1 MNKITTWLRQFD
13 KLTIWLSAL
22 LLLLVLVL
30 ATVALSLH
38 FRNTRMKADPEVT
51 LRAQN
56 GFNAGKKADPE
67 VTVHAKNCFPRTLRV
82 VGDKDYRP
90 FSYLTGKSVPCGYDI
105 ELMNELANRL
115 HCNVVL
121 TLVNWDDAVR
131 MIREKKAD
139 VILGCDWQDAT
150 VMDCNFTIP
159 TFEEKFVVFQET
171 PFNAF
176 SDLYTRRIAVIKG
189 CGLKGTLEKYQLWKN
204 CVEYPSVTECVQA
217 VLDGKSDCFIAH
229 RTIGEIC
236 LREFGDK
243 GKRFKGRMD
252 FASGQMCF
260 GIAKDEREL
269 FERINKALI
278 EIRAD
283 GTLDRLERKWIE
295 RFVEVEVERVVE
307 DVSLGTYLRKHPL
320 VLFGLIN
327 FTVIV
332 VLVLI
337 IMYFSMNRIRR
348 ERNRAIAAEQAR
360 NLFFSTVS
368 HDIRTPLNAIIG
380 FSELLKQGM
389 DNDAER
395 QSALNAITTS
405 GNTLLELVND
415 ILNLSKLETNKMV
428 FNLEVTDMA
437 KLASSVMHSFDI
449 AVHPERTKLVEDFDT
464 LPYLLVD
471 PYRIRQILFNLI
483 GNAVKFT
490 EQGEIRL
497 KIRFEKETDGDDGF
511 GKLTFSVS
519 DTGLGISPENQKML
533 MQPFVQVQG
542 PGARKG
548 TGLGLH
554 ICRMLAMRMG
564 GELTL
569 HSELGKGS
577 TFTVALRRVGF
588 SSTKPADAEDEKE
601 QFAALPDKR
610 VMIVDDMSV
619 NRLVMQAMLKR
630 MGITDITTAAN
641 GVEALKALNDAPDA
655 FDVIFTDMLMPVMD
669 GKGLI
674 REIRKNERWKE
685 LHVYAV
691 TADAEAQGTCEQLGF
706 TGFLMKPITMDK
718 LRKLLS

>member
-1 MNKITTWLRQFD
+1 MIVAGSISRLRQFD

-22 LLLLVLVL
+22 LLLLVLAMV
-30 ATVALSLH
+30 TVVLSLH
-38 FRNTRMKADPEVT
+38 FRNARKKTDPEVT
-51 LRAQN
+51 L
-56 GFNAGKKADPE
+56 
-67 VTVHAKNCFPRTLRV
+67 HAKNCFQRTLRV
-82 VGDKDYRP
+82 VGDMDYKP
-90 FSYLTGKSVPCGYDI
+90 FSYFKEGSVPCGYDI
-105 ELMNELANRL
+105 ELVNELANRL
-115 HCNVVL
+115 HYNVEL
-121 TLVNWDDAVR
+121 TLVNWNNAVK
-131 MIREKKAD
+131 MIQEKKAD

-159 TFEEKFVVFQET
+159 TFEEKFVVFQEK
-171 PFNAF
+171 PFNAY
-176 SDLYTRRIAVIKG
+176 SDLYSKRIAVIEG
-189 CGLKGTLEKYQLWKN
+189 CGLKGTLEKYQLWKH
-204 CVEYPSVTECVQA
+204 CVEYPSVTDCVRS

-229 RTIGEIC
+229 HTIGEIS
-236 LREFGDK
+236 LREFGDR
-243 GKRFKGRMD
+243 GKRFNGRMD

-260 GIAKDEREL
+260 GIAKDEHEL
-269 FERINKALI
+269 FEKVNKELI

-283 GTLDRLERKWIE
+283 GTLDMLERKWIE
-295 RFVEVEVERVVE
+295 RFVEEI
-307 DVSLGTYLRKHPL
+307 SLGNYLRKHPL
-320 VLFGLIN
+320 TMFGLIN
-327 FTVIV
+327 LSAIV

-337 IMYFSMNRIRR
+337 IMYFYMNRIRL

-389 DNDAER
+389 DDNAER
-395 QSALNAITTS
+395 QRALDAITTS

-428 FNLEVTDMA
+428 FNLEMTDMA

-449 AVHPERTKLVEDFDT
+449 AVLPERIKLMEDFDT

-519 DTGLGISPENQKML
+519 DTGIGITPESQKML

-542 PGARKG
+542 TGAQKG
-548 TGLGLH
+548 TGLGLY

-569 HSELGKGS
+569 YSELGKGS
-577 TFTVALRRVGF
+577 TFTVTLQKVSF
-588 SSTKPADAEDEKE
+588 SSTKPDEAEDEKE
-601 QFAALPDKR
+601 QFVALPNKR
-610 VMIVDDMSV
+610 VMVVDDMSV
-619 NRLVMQAMLKR
+619 NRLVLQAMLKR
-630 MGITDITTAAN
+630 MGITDITTATN

-655 FDVIFTDMLMPVMD
+655 FDVIFTDLLMPVMD

-674 REIRKNERWKE
+674 CEIRKNEQWKE

-691 TADAEAQGTCEQLGF
+691 TADAEAQGNCEQLGF
-706 TGFLMKPITMDK
+706 TGFLLKPITMDK

>member
-1 MNKITTWLRQFD
+1 MNKIITWLRQFD
-13 KLTIWLSAL
+13 KLTVWLSAL
-22 LLLLVLVL
+22 LLILVLVM
-30 ATVALSLH
+30 AAVALSLH
-38 FRNTRMKADPEVT
+38 FRNARKKADPEVT
-51 LRAQN
+51 L
-56 GFNAGKKADPE
+56 
-67 VTVHAKNCFPRTLRV
+67 HAKNGFARTLRV
-82 VGDKDYRP
+82 VGDKDYKP
-90 FSYLTGKSVPCGYDI
+90 FSYFNEKSVPCGYDI
-105 ELMNELANRL
+105 ELVNELANRL
-115 HCNVVL
+115 HCNVEL
-121 TLVNWDDAVR
+121 TLVKWDDAVEL
-131 MIREKKAD
+131 IKEKKAD
-139 VILGCDWQDAT
+139 VILGCDWQDAS

-159 TFEEKFVVFQET
+159 TFEEKFVVFQKK

-176 SDLYTRRIAVIKG
+176 SDLYSKRIAVIDG

-204 CVEYPSVTECVQA
+204 CVEYPGVTECVQSG
-217 VLDGKSDCFIAH
+217 LDGESDCFIAH
-229 RTIGEIC
+229 RTIGEIA
-236 LREFGDK
+236 LREFGAR
-243 GKRFKGRMD
+243 GKRFNGRMD

-260 GIAKDEREL
+260 GIAKDEHEL
-269 FERINKALI
+269 FERFNKELI

-283 GTLDRLERKWIE
+283 GTLDKLERKWIE
-295 RFVEVEVERVVE
+295 RFVE
-307 DVSLGTYLRKHPL
+307 DVSLGSYLRKNPL
-320 VLFGLIN
+320 VLFGLVN
-327 FTVIV
+327 FSAIV

-337 IMYFSMNRIRR
+337 IMYFSMNRIKR

-389 DNDAER
+389 DDDAER
-395 QSALNAITTS
+395 KSALDAITTS

-428 FNLEVTDMA
+428 FNLEMTDMA
-437 KLASSVMHSFDI
+437 KLASGVMHSFDI
-449 AVHPERTKLVEDFDT
+449 AVQPERVKLVEDFDT
-464 LPYLLVD
+464 LPYLRVD

-497 KIRFEKETDGDDGF
+497 KIRFEKETDGDDGS

-519 DTGLGISPENQKML
+519 DTGVGITPENQKML

-542 PGARKG
+542 PGAKKG
-548 TGLGLH
+548 TGLGLY

-569 HSELGKGS
+569 DSEFGKGS
-577 TFTVALRRVGF
+577 TFTVTLRKVGF
-588 SSTKPADAEDEKE
+588 SSTKPDEAADEKE

-610 VMIVDDMSV
+610 VMVVDDMSV

-641 GVEALKALNDAPDA
+641 GAEALKALNDAPDA
-655 FDVIFTDMLMPVMD
+655 FDVILTDMLMPVMD
-669 GKGLI
+669 GKDLI
-674 REIRKNERWKE
+674 REIRTNEHWKG

-706 TGFLMKPITMDK
+706 SGFLMKPITIDK

>member
-1 MNKITTWLRQFD
+1 MNKIITNLRQFD
-13 KLTIWLSAL
+13 KLTIWLGAL
-22 LLLLVLVL
+22 LLLLVLALV
-30 ATVALSLH
+30 TVALSMH
-38 FRNTRMKADPEVT
+38 FR
-51 LRAQN
+51 
-56 GFNAGKKADPE
+56 NAGKKADPV
-67 VTVHAKNCFPRTLRV
+67 VTLRAKNCFPRTLRV
-82 VGDKDYRP
+82 VGDMDYKP
-90 FSYLTGKSVPCGYDI
+90 FSYFNEKSVPCGYDI
-105 ELMNELANRL
+105 ELVIELANRL
-115 HCNVVL
+115 HYNVEL
-121 TLVNWDDAVR
+121 TLMNWNDAVK
-131 MIREKKAD
+131 MIQEKKAD

-159 TFEEKFVVFQET
+159 TFEEKFVVFQEK
-171 PFNAF
+171 PFHVF
-176 SDLYTRRIAVIKG
+176 SDLYSKRIAVIEG
-189 CGLKGTLEKYQLWKN
+189 CGLKGTLENYQLWKN
-204 CVEYPSVTECVQA
+204 CVEYPSVTDCVRS
-217 VLDGKSDCFIAH
+217 VLDGKRDCFIAH
-229 RTIGEIC
+229 HTIGEIC
-236 LREFGDK
+236 LREFGD
-243 GKRFKGRMD
+243 GGIRFNGRMD
-252 FASGQMCF
+252 FASGQMCM
-260 GIAKDEREL
+260 GIAKDEHEL
-269 FERINKALI
+269 FEKVNKELI
-278 EIRAD
+278 EIRAG
-283 GTLDRLERKWIE
+283 GTLDMLERKWIE
-295 RFVEVEVERVVE
+295 HFVE
-307 DVSLGTYLRKHPL
+307 DISLFNYLRKHPL
-320 VLFGLIN
+320 TMFGFIN
-327 FTVIV
+327 LAAIV

-389 DNDAER
+389 DDNAER
-395 QSALNAITTS
+395 QTALDAITTS

-415 ILNLSKLETNKMV
+415 ILNLSKLETNKVV
-428 FNLEVTDMA
+428 FNLEMTDMA
-437 KLASSVMHSFDI
+437 KLASGVMHSFDI
-449 AVHPERTKLVEDFDT
+449 AVHPERVKLVEDFDA

-519 DTGLGISPENQKML
+519 DTGFGISPENQKLL

-542 PGARKG
+542 PNAKKG
-548 TGLGLH
+548 TGLGLY

-564 GELTL
+564 GDLTL
-569 HSELGKGS
+569 HSESGKGS
-577 TFTVALRRVGF
+577 AFTVTLQKVGF
-588 SSTKPADAEDEKE
+588 SSTKPDEAEDEKKP
-601 QFAALPDKR
+601 FAALPNKR

-619 NRLVMQAMLKR
+619 NRLVIQAMLKR
-630 MGITDITTAAN
+630 MGITDIATATN

-655 FDVIFTDMLMPVMD
+655 FDVILTDMLMPVMD
-669 GKGLI
+669 GKDLI
-674 REIRKNERWKE
+674 REIRKNEQWKE

>member
-1 MNKITTWLRQFD
+1 MLKESGSISGLRQFD
-13 KLTIWLSAL
+13 KLTVGLSAL
-22 LLLLVLVL
+22 LLLLVLVMV
-30 ATVALSLH
+30 TVVLSLH
-38 FRNTRMKADPEVT
+38 FR
-51 LRAQN
+51 
-56 GFNAGKKADPE
+56 NAGKKADPE
-67 VTVHAKNCFPRTLRV
+67 VTLRAKNCFPRTLRV
-82 VGDKDYRP
+82 VGDMDYKP
-90 FSYLTGKSVPCGYDI
+90 FSYFNERSVPSGYDI
-105 ELMNELANRL
+105 ELVIELANRL
-115 HCNVVL
+115 HCNVEL
-121 TLVNWDDAVR
+121 TLVNWNDAVK
-131 MIREKKAD
+131 MIQEKKAD
-139 VILGCDWQDAT
+139 VILGCDWQDAA

-159 TFEEKFVVFQET
+159 TFEEKFVVFQEK
-171 PFNAF
+171 PFHVF
-176 SDLYTRRIAVIKG
+176 SDLYSKRIAVIEG
-189 CGLKGTLEKYQLWKN
+189 CGLKETLERYQLWKH
-204 CVEYPSVTECVQA
+204 CVEYPSVTDCVRS

-229 RTIGEIC
+229 HTIGEIC
-236 LREFGDK
+236 LREFGDR
-243 GKRFKGRMD
+243 GIRFDGRMD
-252 FASGQMCF
+252 FASGQMCM
-260 GIAKDEREL
+260 GIAKDEHEL
-269 FERINKALI
+269 FEKVNKELI

-283 GTLDRLERKWIE
+283 GTLDKLERKWIGH
-295 RFVEVEVERVVE
+295 FVE
-307 DVSLGTYLRKHPL
+307 DVSLVSYLRKHPL
-320 VLFGLIN
+320 TMFGLIN
-327 FTVIV
+327 LAAIV

-337 IMYFSMNRIRR
+337 IMYFSMNRIRQ

-389 DNDAER
+389 DDKAER
-395 QSALNAITTS
+395 QSALDAITTS

-428 FNLEVTDMA
+428 FNLEMTDMA

-449 AVHPERTKLVEDFDT
+449 AVQPERVKLVADFDT

-471 PYRIRQILFNLI
+471 PHRIRQILFNLI

-511 GKLTFSVS
+511 GNLTFSVS
-519 DTGLGISPENQKML
+519 DTGIGISPENQKML

-542 PGARKG
+542 PNAQKG
-548 TGLGLH
+548 TGLGLY

-569 HSELGKGS
+569 YSELGKGS
-577 TFTVALRRVGF
+577 TFTVALQKVGF
-588 SSTKPADAEDEKE
+588 SSTKPVEAEDEKE
-601 QFAALPDKR
+601 RFAALPDKR
-610 VMIVDDMSV
+610 VMVVDDMSV
-619 NRLVMQAMLKR
+619 NRLVIQAMLKR
-630 MGITDITTAAN
+630 MGITDITAATN

-655 FDVIFTDMLMPVMD
+655 FDVIFTDILMPVMD
-669 GKGLI
+669 GKDLI
-674 REIRKNERWKE
+674 REIRKNERWKD

>member
-1 MNKITTWLRQFD
+1 MNKVITRLRQFD

-22 LLLLVLVL
+22 LLLLVLVMV
-30 ATVALSLH
+30 TVALSLH
-38 FRNTRMKADPEVT
+38 FRNARKMTEPEVT
-51 LRAQN
+51 LY
-56 GFNAGKKADPE
+56 
-67 VTVHAKNCFPRTLRV
+67 AKNCFPRTLRV
-82 VGDKDYRP
+82 VGDMDYKP
-90 FSYLTGKSVPCGYDI
+90 FSYFNERSVPCGYDI
-105 ELMNELANRL
+105 ELVIELVNRL
-115 HCNVVL
+115 HCNLEL
-121 TLVNWDDAVR
+121 TLVNWNDAVK
-131 MIREKKAD
+131 MIQEKKAD

-159 TFEEKFVVFQET
+159 TFEEKFVVFQEK
-171 PFNAF
+171 PFNVF
-176 SDLYTRRIAVIKG
+176 SDLYSKRIAVIEG
-189 CGLKGTLEKYQLWKN
+189 CGLKGTLEKYQLWKH
-204 CVEYPSVTECVQA
+204 CVEYPSVTDCVRS
-217 VLDGKSDCFIAH
+217 VLDEKSDCFIAH
-229 RTIGEIC
+229 HTIGEIC

-243 GKRFKGRMD
+243 GMQFNGRMD
-252 FASGQMCF
+252 FASGQMCL
-260 GIAKDEREL
+260 GIAKDEHEL
-269 FERINKALI
+269 FEKVNKELI

-283 GTLDRLERKWIE
+283 GTLDKLERKWIE
-295 RFVEVEVERVVE
+295 HFVE
-307 DVSLGTYLRKHPL
+307 DVSLYNYLRKHPL
-320 VLFGLIN
+320 TMFGFIN
-327 FTVIV
+327 LSAIV

-337 IMYFSMNRIRR
+337 IMYFYMNRIRQ

-389 DNDAER
+389 DDNAER
-395 QSALNAITTS
+395 QSALDAITTS

-428 FNLEVTDMA
+428 FNLEMTDMA

-449 AVHPERTKLVEDFDT
+449 AVHPERVKLVEDFDT

-497 KIRFEKETDGDDGF
+497 KIRFEKEMDGEDGF
-511 GKLTFSVS
+511 GKLSFSVS
-519 DTGLGISPENQKML
+519 DTGFGITPENQKIL

-542 PGARKG
+542 PSAQKG
-548 TGLGLH
+548 TGLGLY

-569 HSELGKGS
+569 CSELGKGS
-577 TFTVALRRVGF
+577 TFTVTLQKVGF
-588 SSTKPADAEDEKE
+588 SSTKPDEAEGEKE
-601 QFAALPDKR
+601 KNVALPNKR
-610 VMIVDDMSV
+610 ILVVDDMSV
-619 NRLVMQAMLKR
+619 NRLVIQAMLKR

-641 GVEALKALNDAPDA
+641 GVEALKALNDSPDA
-655 FDVIFTDMLMPVMD
+655 FDVVLTDMLMPVMD

-674 REIRKNERWKE
+674 REIRKNEQWKV
-685 LHVYAV
+685 LPVYAV

-706 TGFLMKPITMDK
+706 TGLLMKPITMDK

>member
-1 MNKITTWLRQFD
+1 MLKESGSISRLRQFD
-13 KLTIWLSAL
+13 KLTVGLSAL
-22 LLLLVLVL
+22 LLLLVLVMV
-30 ATVALSLH
+30 TVVLSQH
-38 FRNTRMKADPEVT
+38 FRNAKADPEVT
-51 LRAQN
+51 LRAR
-56 GFNAGKKADPE
+56 
-67 VTVHAKNCFPRTLRV
+67 NCFPRTLRV
-82 VGDKDYRP
+82 VADMDYKP
-90 FSYLTGKSVPCGYDI
+90 FSYFNERSVPCGYDI
-105 ELMNELANRL
+105 ELVIELANRL
-115 HCNVVL
+115 HCNVEL
-121 TLVNWDDAVR
+121 KLVNWNAAVK
-131 MIREKKAD
+131 MIQKKKAD

-159 TFEEKFVVFQET
+159 TFEEKFVVFQEK
-171 PFNAF
+171 PLNVF
-176 SDLYTRRIAVIKG
+176 SDLYSKKIAVIKG
-189 CGLKGTLEKYQLWKN
+189 CGLKGTLEKYQLWRY
-204 CVEYPSVTECVQA
+204 CVEYPSVSDCVGS

-229 RTIGEIC
+229 HTIGEIC
-236 LREFGDK
+236 LREFGDR
-243 GKRFKGRMD
+243 GKRFHGRMD
-252 FASGQMCF
+252 FASGQMCM
-260 GIAKDEREL
+260 GIAKDEHEL
-269 FERINKALI
+269 FEKVNRELI
-278 EIRAD
+278 KIRAD
-283 GTLDRLERKWIE
+283 GTLNRLEHKWIE
-295 RFVEVEVERVVE
+295 HFVE
-307 DVSLGTYLRKHPL
+307 DISLVSYLRKNPL
-320 VLFGLIN
+320 TMFGFIN
-327 FTVIV
+327 LAAIV

-337 IMYFSMNRIRR
+337 IMYFSMNRIRQ

-389 DNDAER
+389 DDKAER
-395 QSALNAITTS
+395 QSALDAITTS

-428 FNLEVTDMA
+428 FNLEMTDMA

-449 AVHPERTKLVEDFDT
+449 AVQPERIKLVADFDT

-519 DTGLGISPENQKML
+519 DTGIGITPENQKML

-542 PGARKG
+542 PGAHKG
-548 TGLGLH
+548 TGLGLY

-577 TFTVALRRVGF
+577 TFTVVLQKVGY
-588 SSTKPADAEDEKE
+588 SSTKPDEAEDEKE
-601 QFAALPDKR
+601 QFAALPNKR
-610 VMIVDDMSV
+610 VMVVDDMSV
-619 NRLVMQAMLKR
+619 NRLVIQTMLKR
-630 MGITDITTAAN
+630 MGITDITAATN

-655 FDVIFTDMLMPVMD
+655 FDVIFTDLLMPVMD
-669 GKGLI
+669 GKDLI
-674 REIRKNERWKE
+674 REIRKNEQWKE

-691 TADAEAQGTCEQLGF
+691 TADAEAQDTCGQLGF
-706 TGFLMKPITMDK
+706 TGFLTKPITMDK

>member
-1 MNKITTWLRQFD
+1 M
-13 KLTIWLSAL
+13 
-22 LLLLVLVL
+22 
-30 ATVALSLH
+30 
-38 FRNTRMKADPEVT
+38 
-51 LRAQN
+51 
-56 GFNAGKKADPE
+56 
-67 VTVHAKNCFPRTLRV
+67 
-82 VGDKDYRP
+82 DYKP
-90 FSYLTGKSVPCGYDI
+90 FSYFNERSVPCGYDI
-105 ELMNELANRL
+105 ELVIELANRL
-115 HCNVVL
+115 HCNVEL
-121 TLVNWDDAVR
+121 KLVNWNDAVK

-159 TFEEKFVVFQET
+159 TFEEKFVVFQEK
-171 PFNAF
+171 PFNVF
-176 SDLYTRRIAVIKG
+176 SDLYSKRIAVIEG
-189 CGLKGTLEKYQLWKN
+189 CGLKGTLEKYQLWKH
-204 CVEYPSVTECVQA
+204 CVEYPTVTDCVRS

-229 RTIGEIC
+229 HTIGEIC
-236 LREFGDK
+236 LREFGDR
-243 GKRFKGRMD
+243 GKRFNGRMD
-252 FASGQMCF
+252 FASGQMCM

-269 FERINKALI
+269 FEKVNKELI

-283 GTLDRLERKWIE
+283 GTLDRLEHKWIGH
-295 RFVEVEVERVVE
+295 FVE
-307 DVSLGTYLRKHPL
+307 DVSLGSYLRKHPL
-320 VLFGLIN
+320 TMFGVIN
-327 FTVIV
+327 LSAIV

-337 IMYFSMNRIRR
+337 IMYFSMNRIRQ

-389 DNDAER
+389 DDDAER
-395 QSALNAITTS
+395 QSALDAITTS

-428 FNLEVTDMA
+428 FNLEMTDMM

-449 AVHPERTKLVEDFDT
+449 AVQPERVKLAADFDT

-497 KIRFEKETDGDDGF
+497 KIRFEKETGGDDGF

-519 DTGLGISPENQKML
+519 DTGIGITPENQKML

-542 PGARKG
+542 PGAQKG
-548 TGLGLH
+548 TGLGLY

-577 TFTVALRRVGF
+577 TFTVTLQKVSF
-588 SSTKPADAEDEKE
+588 SSTKPDEAVDEKE

-610 VMIVDDMSV
+610 VMVVDDMSV
-619 NRLVMQAMLKR
+619 NRLVIQAMLKR
-630 MGITDITTAAN
+630 MGITDITAAAN
-641 GVEALKALNDAPDA
+641 GAEALKALNDAPDA
-655 FDVIFTDMLMPVMD
+655 FDVILTDMLMPVRD
-669 GKGLI
+669 GKDLI

-691 TADAEAQGTCEQLGF
+691 TADAEAQGTCGQLGF
-706 TGFLMKPITMDK
+706 TGFLTKPITMDK

>member
-1 MNKITTWLRQFD
+1 MSKIMTGLRQFD
-13 KLTIWLSAL
+13 KLTVWLSAL
-22 LLLLVLVL
+22 LLLLVLVMV
-30 ATVALSLH
+30 TVALPLH
-38 FRNTRMKADPEVT
+38 FRNARKKVEPEVT
-51 LRAQN
+51 LY
-56 GFNAGKKADPE
+56 
-67 VTVHAKNCFPRTLRV
+67 AKNCFPRTLRV
-82 VGDKDYRP
+82 VGDMDYKP
-90 FSYLTGKSVPCGYDI
+90 FSYFNEKSSPCGYDI
-105 ELMNELANRL
+105 ELVIELANRL
-115 HCNVVL
+115 HYNVKL
-121 TLVNWDDAVR
+121 TLVNWNDAVK
-131 MIREKKAD
+131 MIQEKKAD

-159 TFEEKFVVFQET
+159 TFEEKFVVFQEK
-171 PFNAF
+171 PFNVF
-176 SDLYTRRIAVIKG
+176 SDLYSKKIAVIEG

-204 CVEYPSVTECVQA
+204 CVEYPSVTDCVRSC
-217 VLDGKSDCFIAH
+217 LDGKSDCFIVH
-229 RTIGEIC
+229 HTIGEIC
-236 LREFGDK
+236 LREFGDR
-243 GKRFKGRMD
+243 GKQFNGRMD
-252 FASGQMCF
+252 FASGQMCM
-260 GIAKDEREL
+260 GIAKDEHEL
-269 FERINKALI
+269 FENVKKELI

-283 GTLDRLERKWIE
+283 GTLDMLERKWIE
-295 RFVEVEVERVVE
+295 NFVE
-307 DVSLGTYLRKHPL
+307 DISLGSYLRKHPL
-320 VLFGLIN
+320 TMFAFIN
-327 FTVIV
+327 LSAIV

-337 IMYFSMNRIRR
+337 IMYFYMNRVRQ
-348 ERNRAIAAEQAR
+348 ERNRAIAAEKAR

-380 FSELLKQGM
+380 FTELLKQGM
-389 DNDAER
+389 DDDAER
-395 QSALNAITTS
+395 QRALDAITTS

-428 FNLEVTDMA
+428 FNLETADVA

-449 AVHPERTKLVEDFDT
+449 AVQPERVKLVEDFET

-471 PYRIRQILFNLI
+471 SYRIRQILFNLI

-497 KIRFEKETDGDDGF
+497 IIRFEKETDADDGF

-519 DTGLGISPENQKML
+519 DTGIGIAPENQKML

-542 PGARKG
+542 PGAQKG
-548 TGLGLH
+548 TGLGLY

-577 TFTVALRRVGF
+577 TFTVTLQKVGF
-588 SSTKPADAEDEKE
+588 TSTKPVEAEEEQE

-610 VMIVDDMSV
+610 VMVVDDMSV
-619 NRLVMQAMLKR
+619 NRLVIQAMLKR
-630 MGITDITTAAN
+630 MGIKDITTATN

-655 FDVIFTDMLMPVMD
+655 FDVVFTDMLMPVMD
-669 GKGLI
+669 GKDLI
-674 REIRKNERWKE
+674 REIRKNEQWKE

-691 TADAEAQGTCEQLGF
+691 TADAEAQDTCGQLGF

>member
-1 MNKITTWLRQFD
+1 MNKIMTSLRQFD
-13 KLTIWLSAL
+13 KLTVWLSAL
-22 LLLLVLVL
+22 LLLLVLLMV
-30 ATVALSLH
+30 TVALSLH
-38 FRNTRMKADPEVT
+38 FRSAEKKADPEVT
-51 LRAQN
+51 LS
-56 GFNAGKKADPE
+56 
-67 VTVHAKNCFPRTLRV
+67 AKNCFPRTLRV
-82 VGDKDYRP
+82 VGDMDYKP
-90 FSYLTGKSVPCGYDI
+90 FSYFNEKSAPCGYDI
-105 ELMNELANRL
+105 ELVIELANRL
-115 HCNVVL
+115 HYNVEL
-121 TLVNWDDAVR
+121 TLVNWNDAVK

-159 TFEEKFVVFQET
+159 TFEEKFVVFQEK
-171 PFNAF
+171 PFNVF
-176 SDLYTRRIAVIKG
+176 SDLYSKRIAVIEG
-189 CGLKGTLEKYQLWKN
+189 CGLKGTLEKYQLWKH
-204 CVEYPSVTECVQA
+204 CVEYPSVTDCVRS

-229 RTIGEIC
+229 HTIGEIC
-236 LREFGDK
+236 LREFGD
-243 GKRFKGRMD
+243 GGIRFNGRMD
-252 FASGQMCF
+252 FASGQMCM
-260 GIAKDEREL
+260 GIAKDEYEL
-269 FERINKALI
+269 FEKVNKELI

-283 GTLDRLERKWIE
+283 GTLDTLERKWIE
-295 RFVEVEVERVVE
+295 RFVE
-307 DVSLGTYLRKHPL
+307 DVSLGSYLRKHPL
-320 VLFGLIN
+320 TMFGLIN
-327 FTVIV
+327 LSAIV

-337 IMYFSMNRIRR
+337 IMYFYMNRIRQ

-380 FSELLKQGM
+380 FSELLKQGID
-389 DNDAER
+389 DNAER
-395 QSALNAITTS
+395 QSALDAITTS

-428 FNLEVTDMA
+428 FNLEMTDMA
-437 KLASSVMHSFDI
+437 KLASGVMHSFDI
-449 AVHPERTKLVEDFDT
+449 AVHPERLKLVEDFDA

-497 KIRFEKETDGDDGF
+497 KIRFEKETGGDDGF

-519 DTGLGISPENQKML
+519 DTGFGIAPENQKML

-542 PGARKG
+542 PGAQKG
-548 TGLGLH
+548 TGLGLY

-569 HSELGKGS
+569 YSELGKGS
-577 TFTVALRRVGF
+577 TFTVTLQKVGF
-588 SSTKPADAEDEKE
+588 SSTKPDEPEDEKE
-601 QFAALPDKR
+601 RFAALPTKR
-610 VMIVDDMSV
+610 VMVVDDMSV
-619 NRLVMQAMLKR
+619 NRLVIQAMLKR

-655 FDVIFTDMLMPVMD
+655 FDVILTDLLMPVMD
-669 GKGLI
+669 GEDLI
-674 REIRKNERWKE
+674 REIRKNEQWKG